1 MWWGCISGI
10 WFTGMHFRHR
20 KFYISIPFPK
30 FTFVKLPS
38 YPEADAAEIQR
49 VMAAAQ
55 AAFQPFRTLGAA
67 RRAEFLHAVAAEIET
82 LGEALIEVASAETH
96 LPAPRLRSERA
107 RTLWQLRSYA
117 DAAAQGHGFDIR
129 IDRADPERNPPRPE
143 LRKMNVPIGPVVV
156 FGASNFPFAYSTA
169 GGDTA
174 SALAAGCPVV
184 VKAHP
189 GHPHTSELVAG
200 AIRAA
205 AQGTGMPEGVFGHL
219 HGGSNAIGAALVQ
232 HPVTRAVGFTGSL
245 GGGRALFDLANQ
257 RPDPIPVFA
266 EMGSVNPVF
275 LLPGRLA
282 SHAEEVAA
290 RYADSITLSVGQFC
304 TNPGIL
310 VGMAS
315 PDLDRFAEALAMAI
329 AQVPPAPML
338 HAGIA
343 DAYVRLRDTALAQSG
358 VRLLATSAQAPQSG
372 EGRPTLATVSA
383 ADFLAQPTLQHE
395 VFGPYSLL
403 VQCTDAADMLAVA
416 QALKGQL
423 TATLIA
429 HPEELSDFTELR
441 ATLEDGVGR
450 LIFNGVPTGVEVV
463 AAQMHGGPYP
473 ATTDPRFTA
482 VGPDAIRRWLRPL
495 AFQGWPEELLPV
507 ELRGL

>member
-1 MWWGCISGI
+1 MN
-10 WFTGMHFRHR
+10 
-20 KFYISIPFPK
+20 
-30 FTFVKLPS
+30 LPA
-38 YPEADAAEIQR
+38 YPEADATEIDR

-55 AAFQPFRTLGAA
+55 AACHPFRALGVA
-67 RRAEFLHAVAAEIET
+67 RRAAFLHAIADAI
-82 LGEALIEVASAETH
+82 EALGDALLETAH
-96 LPAPRLRSERA
+96 VETQLPLPRLRAERT

-117 DAAAQGHGFDIR
+117 DAAAQGHGLDIR
-129 IDRADPERNPPRPE
+129 IDRADPDRNPPRPD

-156 FGASNFPFAYSTA
+156 FGASNFPYAYSTA

-174 SALAAGCPVV
+174 SALVAGCPVV

-189 GHPHTSELVAG
+189 GHPHTSELVAS
-200 AIRAA
+200 AIRNAIA
-205 AQGTGMPEGVFGHL
+205 KTGVPDGVFGHL
-219 HGGSNAIGAALVQ
+219 HGGSHAIGAALVQ

-245 GGGRALFDLANQ
+245 GGGRALFDLANR

-282 SHAEEVAA
+282 THAEEVAV

-310 VGMAS
+310 VGIESA
-315 PDLDRFAEALAMAI
+315 DLKRFAEALAVAL
-329 AQVPPAPML
+329 AQVAPAPML

-343 DAYVRLRDTALAQSG
+343 EAYTRLRAEALAQPG
-358 VRLLATSAQAPQSG
+358 VTLLATSTQTAQAG
-372 EGRPTLATVSA
+372 EGAPTLASVSGS
-383 ADFLAQPTLQHE
+383 DFLAQPTLQHE

-403 VQCTDAADMLAVA
+403 VRCTDATEMLAVA
-416 QALKGQL
+416 RALQGQL

-429 HPEELSDFTELR
+429 DPAELDAYADLR
-441 ATLEDGVGR
+441 MTLEAGVGR
-450 LIFNGVPTGVEVV
+450 LILNGVPTGVEVV

-473 ATTDPRFTA
+473 ATTDARFTA
-482 VGPDAIRRWLRPL
+482 VGADAIRRWVRPL
-495 AFQGWPEELLPV
+495 TFQGWPQELLPV
-507 ELRGL
+507 ELRD

>member
-1 MWWGCISGI
+1 MN
-10 WFTGMHFRHR
+10 
-20 KFYISIPFPK
+20 
-30 FTFVKLPS
+30 LPA
-38 YPEADAAEIQR
+38 YPEADAAAIAR

-55 AAFQPFRTLGAA
+55 AAFQPFRAAGAL
-67 RRAEFLHAVAAEIET
+67 RRAAFLHAIADQI
-82 LGEALIEVASAETH
+82 EALGDTLLDAAHAETH
-96 LPAPRLRSERA
+96 LPLPRLRAERA
-107 RTLWQLRSYA
+107 RTCLQLRSYA
-117 DAAAQGHGFDIR
+117 DAAAQGHGLDLR
-129 IDRADPERNPPRPE
+129 IDRADPDRHPPRPE

-200 AIRAA
+200 AILAA
-205 AQGTGMPEGVFGHL
+205 AAATGMPEGVFGHL
-219 HGGSNAIGAALVQ
+219 HGGSHAIGALLVK
-232 HPVTRAVGFTGSL
+232 HSATRAVGFTGSL

-275 LLPGRLA
+275 LLPGGLA
-282 SHAEEVAA
+282 AQAESVAA
-290 RYADSITLSVGQFC
+290 RYVDSITLSVGQFC

-310 VGMAS
+310 VGIAS
-315 PDLDRFAEALAMAI
+315 PDLDRFAQALAEGLARV
-329 AQVPPAPML
+329 APAPML

-343 DAYVRLRDTALAQSG
+343 AAYTRLRAEALAHAG
-358 VRLLATSAQAPQSG
+358 VCLLATSAQITQAG
-372 EGRPTLATVSA
+372 EGTPTLATVSA
-383 ADFLAQPTLQHE
+383 ADFLAQPKLHEE

-403 VQCTDAADMLAVA
+403 VQCADAQAMLAVA
-416 QALKGQL
+416 QALRGQL

-429 HPEELSDFTELR
+429 EPEELPAFADLR
-441 ATLEDGVGR
+441 AALEDSAGR

-463 AAQMHGGPYP
+463 TAQMHGGPYP
-473 ATTDPRFTA
+473 ATTDARFTA
-482 VGPDAIRRWLRPL
+482 VGADAIRRWLRPMTY
-495 AFQGWPEELLPV
+495 QGWPEELLPY
-507 ELRGL
+507 ELRD